1 MNIVSR
7 KYREWNRPAAGGEP
21 VAEKRMRALA
31 MGLRV
36 DSRARLYFPR
46 REIRLLR
53 ALARRA
59 QALSG
64 ECRSLAPAMEW
75 LNDNA
80 RRMEAYC
87 QQARAERG
95 GRLPAVQG
103 LPRVALLARSLLEGG
118 GAALTQAGLE
128 GALLAFDDVQALTM
142 AELWAMAAALRI
154 ELCHCFIGVAR
165 EALAGEEE
173 RLAAQRWVDAGAPKG
188 ELGGKAR
195 GSAFFARAL
204 QLVSELEM
212 ADARQAI
219 ERHLVQHDASAERV
233 IALAH
238 ERQAMERMRM
248 ENLFAAKQL
257 VDSLDWLEVFGRVSR
272 AEQELNRDPS
282 GAYPLMEEA
291 S

>member
-118 GAALTQAGLE
+118 GATLTQAGLE

-154 ELCHCFIGVAR
+154 EL
-165 EALAGEEE
+165 
-173 RLAAQRWVDAGAPKG
+173 
-188 ELGGKAR
+188 
-195 GSAFFARAL
+195 
-204 QLVSELEM
+204 
-212 ADARQAI
+212 
-219 ERHLVQHDASAERV
+219 
-233 IALAH
+233 
-238 ERQAMERMRM
+238 
-248 ENLFAAKQL
+248 
-257 VDSLDWLEVFGRVSR
+257 
-272 AEQELNRDPS
+272 
-282 GAYPLMEEA
+282 
-291 S
+291 